1 MIIPTNP
8 VTPVVTLPPRISVYP
23 KPPRGHDKP
32 KDTSGNDKPKSTGG
46 SYGDKPKSSGASNSD
61 NSRGARGHN
70 NDTSRTRVTNNAGAS
85 NVVRATAVKPIM
97 SPVSMGIGL
106 RAFGGMGMGR
116 GMGWW
121 RRRAAHVVRARDALT
136 SSTERRTPPRWGL
149 GGGLR
154 RAAQRGG
161 LSRASSGMC
170 HADPQKRLCPV
181 TGKATRR
188 KFRSS
193 VALSAQV
200 ARGSGA
206 TLPQRRS
213 RTKANWA
220 ESPSPASAMR
230 ITSSRR
236 NRPSRLLPGSSGKYS
251 WVVSTGCC
259 GAWTL
264 T

>member
-1 MIIPTNP
+1 MSCAQQRSN
-8 VTPVVTLPPRISVYP
+8 RSCHRCRWASACGHSV
-23 KPPRGHDKP
+23 
-32 KDTSGNDKPKSTGG
+32 
-46 SYGDKPKSSGASNSD
+46 AW
-61 NSRGARGHN
+61 
-70 NDTSRTRVTNNAGAS
+70 
-85 NVVRATAVKPIM
+85 
-97 SPVSMGIGL
+97 
-106 RAFGGMGMGR
+106 
-116 GMGWW
+116 GWDAAAW
-121 RRRAAHVVRARDALT
+121 EWDAAWEAAARRACRTGAGCTDVVDRKKNPAKVGPWR
-136 SSTERRTPPRWGL
+136 
-149 GGGLR
+149 GLR

-170 HADPQKRLCPV
+170 HANPQKRLCPV

-188 KFRSS
+188 RFRSG
-193 VALSAQV
+193 VAFSAQF

-206 TLPQRRS
+206 TLPQRKS

-220 ESPSPASAMR
+220 ESPSSASAMR

>member
-1 MIIPTNP
+1 MSCAQQRSSRSCHRCRSALACGPSAAWDAVAWEWDAAAWEGAEDTGAGCTDVVDRKKNP
-8 VTPVVTLPPRISVYP
+8 AKVGP
-23 KPPRGHDKP
+23 
-32 KDTSGNDKPKSTGG
+32 
-46 SYGDKPKSSGASNSD
+46 
-61 NSRGARGHN
+61 
-70 NDTSRTRVTNNAGAS
+70 
-85 NVVRATAVKPIM
+85 
-97 SPVSMGIGL
+97 
-106 RAFGGMGMGR
+106 
-116 GMGWW
+116 W
-121 RRRAAHVVRARDALT
+121 R
-136 SSTERRTPPRWGL
+136 
-149 GGGLR
+149 GLR

-170 HADPQKRLCPV
+170 HANPQKRLCPV

-188 KFRSS
+188 RFRSG
-193 VALSAQV
+193 VALSAQF

-206 TLPQRRS
+206 TLPQRSRS

-236 NRPSRLLPGSSGKYS
+236 NSPSRLLPGSSGKYS